1 MEDYFPE
8 KPQCCSSNFFHHLS
22 FLNFL
27 ILLGLV
33 ESFFANPFGPAQKE
47 KETDVLINKY
57 FDIMFK
63 TGVKVGQIKT
73 ALGVKGQ
80 EKNGPKNA
88 ALQLFEE
95 IKKL

>member
-1 MEDYFPE
+1 M
-8 KPQCCSSNFFHHLS
+8 Q
-22 FLNFL
+22 
-27 ILLGLV
+27 ILLD
-33 ESFFANPFGPAQKE
+33 PAQKE
-47 KETDVLINKY
+47 KETDILIKKY
-57 FDIMFK
+57 FDIMFNK
-63 TGVKVGQIKT
+63 AGVKVGQIKT